1 MKLARSDLSR
11 RMVTQALVFFA
22 VTTAGSTALAA
33 DTGAAAPVTYGR
45 WEERD
50 NKLGFELRK
59 AEKPNALTIVIPKE
73 VSFPGSHDFL
83 LIRRPDGSFQSA
95 EVGRPSVAL
104 TFKSATEASL
114 KIRGRGQTK
123 REVWIAMSDYLLVRR

>member
-1 MKLARSDLSR
+1 MKLARSHLSR
-11 RMVTQALVFFA
+11 RMATLALVAFA
-22 VTTAGSTALAA
+22 LTTAGSTALAA
-33 DTGAAAPVTYGR
+33 GMDATAPVTYGR

-50 NKLGFELRK
+50 NNLGFELRK
-59 AEKPNALTIVIPKE
+59 ADTPNALTIVIPKE

-95 EVGRPSVAL
+95 EAGRPSIAL

-114 KIRGRGQTK
+114 KVRGRGQTE